1 MRFPWRPGPPPF
13 AYFTLASL
21 VPGLFPHD
29 MEPAFTSPDPSR
41 LPRWTWRD
49 HARGTPAEP
58 LVREWLAAVF
68 DVAPDAIALQRDA
81 LGRPRLA
88 GALQGF
94 DVSWSHSG
102 EGLLIALG
110 DGVDV
115 GVDLERARPRPRALE
130 LADRF
135 FHPSEHA
142 WLRGLPE
149 PDRNEAFLR
158 LWCAKEAVLKA
169 HGRGIA
175 YGLDKFGLADLDGAL
190 SMVHPHAGLGGPW
203 SVHEWAPRPG
213 YRAALAWRGR

>member
-1 MRFPWRPGPPPF
+1 
-13 AYFTLASL
+13 
-21 VPGLFPHD
+21 VPAAAIELH
-29 MEPAFTSPDPSR
+29 
-41 LPRWTWRD
+41 RD
-49 HARGTPAEP
+49 T
-58 LVREWLAAVF
+58 
-68 DVAPDAIALQRDA
+68 

-88 GALQGF
+88 GALQGW

-110 DGVDV
+110 DKVDV

-130 LADRF
+130 LAERF
-135 FHPSEHA
+135 FHSTEHD

-175 YGLDKFGLADLDGAL
+175 YGLDKFGLADLEGGLA
-190 SMVHPHAGLGGPW
+190 MTHPHAGLGGPW

>member
-1 MRFPWRPGPPPF
+1 
-13 AYFTLASL
+13 
-21 VPGLFPHD
+21 
-29 MEPAFTSPDPSR
+29 MEPAFTKAAISR

-49 HARGTPAEP
+49 HARGTPATP
-58 LVREWLAAVF
+58 LVRDWLAAVL
-68 DVAPDAIALQRDA
+68 DLPAATIELHRDA

-102 EGLLIALG
+102 DGLLIALG
-110 DGVDV
+110 ENVDV

-130 LADRF
+130 LAQRF
-135 FHPSEHA
+135 FHATEHD
-142 WLRGLPE
+142 WLRGLAE

-175 YGLDKFGLADLDGAL
+175 YGLDKFGLADLDGGLA
-190 SMVHPHAGLGGPW
+190 MTHPHAGLGGPW

>member
-1 MRFPWRPGPPPF
+1 M
-13 AYFTLASL
+13 ASS
-21 VPGLFPHD
+21 
-29 MEPAFTSPDPSR
+29 FTSAE
-41 LPRWTWRD
+41 PRWTWRN
-49 HARGTPAEP
+49 HLRGEPAEP
-58 LVREWLAAVF
+58 QVRAWLSETLAVP
-68 DVAPDAIALQRDA
+68 AEAIELRRDDY
-81 LGRPRLA
+81 GRPRLS

-102 EGLLIALG
+102 EGLLMALG
-110 DGVDV
+110 EGVDV

-135 FHPSEHA
+135 FHASEHD

-158 LWCAKEAVLKA
+158 LWCAKEAVVKA

-175 YGLDKFGLADLDGAL
+175 FGLDKFGLADLDGSLGIA
-190 SMVHPHAGLGGPW
+190 HPHVLLGGPW

-213 YRAALAWRGR
+213 YRAALAWRRR

>member
-1 MRFPWRPGPPPF
+1 
-13 AYFTLASL
+13 
-21 VPGLFPHD
+21 
-29 MEPAFTSPDPSR
+29 MEPAFTSADPAP

-58 LVREWLAAVF
+58 LVRDWLAAVL
-68 DVAPDAIALQRDA
+68 ALPAAAIDLQRDA

-88 GALQGF
+88 GALQDL

-102 EGLLIALG
+102 DGLLIALG
-110 DGVDV
+110 QGVDV

-130 LADRF
+130 LAHRF
-135 FHPSEHA
+135 FHATEHD
-142 WLRGLPE
+142 WLRALPE

-175 YGLDKFGLADLDGAL
+175 YGLDKFGLADLEGGLA
-190 SMVHPHAGLGGPW
+190 MTHPDAGLGGPW